1 MFNFTQG
8 ISPLKRILDIYLG
21 SLALVI
27 LSPIIIVT
35 AILVALTMGTPVI
48 FKQVR
53 PGYKG
58 KPFTIY
64 KFRTMKDAYDATGKA
79 LPDDQRLTAFGRFMR
94 GSSLDELPELLNVL
108 KGEMSLVG
116 PRPLRM
122 DYLARYNTEQARRH
136 DVLPG
141 VTGWAQINGRNS
153 ISWEEKFKLDV
164 WYVQNQ
170 SLWLDI
176 KILALTLLKVFKRSD
191 ISAEGHATM
200 PDFMGSEK
208 I

>member
-1 MFNFTQG
+1 MFNFNQG
-8 ISPLKRILDIYLG
+8 TTPLKRLIDIYLS
-21 SLALVI
+21 SLALI
-27 LSPIIIVT
+27 LLSPIILVT
-35 AILVALTMGTPVI
+35 AIVVALSMGTPVI
-48 FKQVR
+48 FKQIR

-64 KFRTMKDAYDATGKA
+64 KFRTMKDAYDETGKP
-79 LPDDQRLTAFGRFMR
+79 LPDDQRLTKFGSFMR
-94 GSSLDELPELLNVL
+94 ASSLDELPELLNVL

-122 DYLARYNTEQARRH
+122 DYLARYSAEQAKRH
-136 DVLPG
+136 DVMPG

-153 ISWEEKFKLDV
+153 ISWDEKFKLDV
-164 WYVQNQ
+164 WYVKNH
-170 SLWLDI
+170 SIGLDL
-176 KILALTLLKVFKRSD
+176 KIMALTFLKVFKREN
-191 ISAEGHATM
+191 ISAEGHVTM